1 MYLTWGQYNQPKK
14 NQETRHGSKPRS
26 MGRRDLKLNL
36 CLKQR
41 PRLMLCCSKADRGIL
56 IGRLLQ
62 VNRYLHIGPPI
73 STAPRVAST
82 FAGRGAASAAS
93 IIVGWTWGRFSFFLW
108 LNGQKNGPTD
118 KKVDL
123 NGQKSYQRNKKCPLV
138 HYFCPL
144 VQYFCPLGS

>member
-1 MYLTWGQYNQPKK
+1 
-14 NQETRHGSKPRS
+14 
-26 MGRRDLKLNL
+26 MGRRDLNLNL

-93 IIVGWTWGRFSFFLW
+93 IVVILFSDSGTALSLSLTLPLWASPASGPLLPASAGSSAHLFPPFCLLFLCGLCSWPKRILALTRQVKLGWGCL
-108 LNGQKNGPTD
+108 
-118 KKVDL
+118 
-123 NGQKSYQRNKKCPLV
+123 LV
-138 HYFCPL
+138 
-144 VQYFCPLGS
+144 